1 MSVAG
6 SEISTR
12 ELRENLSDVL
22 GATRHGGQRF
32 TVTRNGKPT
41 AALVSIEDLQ
51 ALEDLEMA
59 EDIAA
64 YRQAKQNDDGVRLTL
79 EELKAGLD

>member
-1 MSVAG
+1 MGLAG

-12 ELRENLSDVL
+12 ELREHLSDVL
-22 GATRHGGQRF
+22 GATRHAGRRF

-51 ALEDLEMA
+51 ALEALEMA

-64 YRQAKQNDDGVRLTL
+64 YRQAKQEDDGEHVTL
-79 EELKAGLD
+79 AELKASLD